1 MTDFYVTL
9 PSHSSKTEF
18 PNNTSNDFKIR
29 LPHPIRLEGSG
40 WKVGL
45 SSITLPDTKAPL
57 LVDQVDSSNKPTVLF
72 KVNWI
77 RLDGQNRYTSSGAN
91 FDVNDL
97 DKVFSYVS
105 GVGFVSSMITFFE

>member
-1 MTDFYVTL
+1 MSDFYITL
-9 PSHSSKTEF
+9 PSHSSTTEF
-18 PNNTSNDFKIR
+18 PNNPSNDFKIR

-57 LVDQVDSSNKPTVLF
+57 LVERVDSSNKPTVLF

-77 RLDGQNRYTSSGAN
+77 RLDVQNRYTSSGAN
-91 FDVNDL
+91 FDVNDQCVL
-97 DKVFSYVS
+97 QC
-105 GVGFVSSMITFFE
+105 VGCKIRECHDHLF